1 MKEIAPDLFLL
12 RGFPPNA
19 INVYLMGDVLL
30 DAGTR
35 HAARRILKQLRG
47 RKVSAHAL
55 THAHP
60 DHQGSSKAVSEAL
73 GIPVWCGEKDVP
85 ALESG
90 DLSGQVPDPRRWLI
104 RLENLL
110 MTGPGCPVARALK
123 EGDEV
128 GGFTVLETPG
138 HSPGH
143 LAYWRERD
151 GVLIAG
157 DTALNMNAWTGLPGL
172 YEPLRVRTPDPA
184 QNRASLRRLAS
195 LGAKIICFGH
205 GAPLRDNDKFRRFVD
220 ALKD

>member
-90 DLSGQVPDPRRWLI
+90 DLSSQVPDPSRWLI